1 MIKHL
6 FAQCKRMRMYFAS
19 QAGGR
24 QVGMTDAAR
33 SPEQHALGKQL
44 LIMSANSLWAFVATP
59 FEACVRPGSL
69 ATSDK
74 CLLIACLCVCVRVCV
89 CVGAC
94 VRACVRACVCVFTW
108 KNGRLGMRP
117 KK

>member
-1 MIKHL
+1 
-6 FAQCKRMRMYFAS
+6 MRMYFAS

-74 CLLIACLCVCVRVCV
+74 CLLIACLCVCAGVCV
-89 CVGAC
+89 CV